1 MTFDYELR
9 QLPDA
14 AQWVLH
20 QAKNSRVIALFAPM
34 GAGKTTL
41 SGAILH
47 HLGSGDH
54 AASPTFSIINEY
66 LLPNGQLL
74 YHMDWY
80 RLRDEEE
87 ARAAGVEDAL
97 YSGHRC
103 LVEWPE
109 KAPQLLPDDALR
121 VTIEITG
128 PETRRLQ
135 IAGEQ

>member
-1 MTFDYELR
+1 MAFDYAFH
-9 QLPDA
+9 QLAEA
-14 AQWVLH
+14 AQWVLS
-20 QAKNSRVIALFAPM
+20 QAHNRPVIALFAPM

-47 HLGSGDH
+47 LLGSHDH

-87 ARAAGVEDAL
+87 ARAAGVEEAL

-109 KAPQLLPDDALR
+109 KAPLLLPDDALR